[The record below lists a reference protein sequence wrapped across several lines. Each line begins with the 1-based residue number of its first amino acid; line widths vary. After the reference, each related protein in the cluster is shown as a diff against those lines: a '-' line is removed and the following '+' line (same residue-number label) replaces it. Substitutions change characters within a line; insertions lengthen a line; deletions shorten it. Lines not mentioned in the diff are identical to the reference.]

1 MISSDWLH
9 IHTRQGRRHMT
20 WVQWHIYFSHQ
31 QDLFTLYVNLPRG
44 EALAS
49 NWQEAGVHSKTSPG
63 RPDYPLLNSCP
74 IQVGAGGG
82 GEEVERGATKA
93 IEGLRERGRG
103 REEGRNGKKGK
114 KEKEF

>member
-1 MISSDWLH
+1 
-9 IHTRQGRRHMT
+9 MT
-20 WVQWHIYFSHQ
+20 WVQWHIYFSQQ

-74 IQVGAGGG
+74 IQVGGREGGR
-82 GEEVERGATKA
+82 EEEGRGKTQA
-93 IEGLRERGRG
+93 IEGYREG
-103 REEGRNGKKGK
+103 
-114 KEKEF
+114 EK

>member
-20 WVQWHIYFSHQ
+20 WVQWHIYYSHQ
-31 QDLFTLYVNLPRG
+31 HDLFTLYVNLPRG

-63 RPDYPLLNSCP
+63 RPDYPLLTSCP
-74 IQVGAGGG
+74 IQVGREAGREAGR
-82 GEEVERGATKA
+82 EEEGRGKTQA
-93 IEGLRERGRG
+93 IEGYREG
-103 REEGRNGKKGK
+103 
-114 KEKEF
+114 EK